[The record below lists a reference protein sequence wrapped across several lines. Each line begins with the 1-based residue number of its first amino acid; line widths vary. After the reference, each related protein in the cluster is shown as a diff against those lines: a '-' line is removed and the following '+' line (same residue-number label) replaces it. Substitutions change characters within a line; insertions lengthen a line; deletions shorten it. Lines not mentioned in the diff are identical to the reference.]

1 MSKSHPN
8 VNIKKED
15 ACPQFMNMETIQQL
29 SNAYRDLIAKKI
41 QDDQAYS
48 EKIKDLLIENI

>member
-1 MSKSHPN
+1 MS
-8 VNIKKED
+8 
-15 ACPQFMNMETIQQL
+15 METIQQL

-48 EKIKDLLIENI
+48 EKIKNLLIENI